1 MGPCKS
7 ATSQTLSETQFL
19 LKIYLLEY
27 NYSRNSRILSPSHAP
42 PRLPVVFLKIRSLIT
57 ESRAALKGFADSGH
71 ESPQTG
77 GDSGVQHQRDPKGD
91 SGFPTAAEW
100 RSSLGRGR
108 QGGRGLGG
116 LQGISAPP
124 SRAGVPTHLGP
135 QPGSATPPRLPFLSL
150 EPAGLRGA
158 WNFAVARTCG
168 PPELPS
174 RCGRGR
180 ERDGGQ
186 AARVGLRVPVTVTV
200 TVALGNASLTGTGG
214 RPRGGPASAG
224 RT

>member
-1 MGPCKS
+1 VGPCKS

-135 QPGSATPPRLPFLSL
+135 QPGSATPPR
-150 EPAGLRGA
+150 
-158 WNFAVARTCG
+158 TCC